1 MRRLLAI
8 TASAAVLILAIAP
21 AAFAADPVR
30 STGRGAVVSV
40 NGTVD
45 VPAGQTVDA
54 IVVVD
59 GTATIEGSADSIVVV
74 HGSVTLTGATVRELM
89 VVDGDAV
96 LGAGTVVTGNV
107 ATLRGTVTA
116 DPAAVVQ
123 GRMTTLDASLAG
135 LAVLMIP
142 LIIVLTVGF
151 ALAMLAAG
159 LLVAAF
165 GARQVRAA
173 GDLIS
178 RRPGQV
184 LVAGIA
190 GSVVLPVLAGLLVM
204 TVVGA
209 PIGLAVLFGVLPVLA
224 LAGWLVAAIWVGE
237 WLITKSRGAH
247 ESARPYRAA
256 VLGVIVL
263 AVAGMVPFVSG
274 LATLFGFGALL
285 LTAWGTLRPEPAA
298 AAGAAPEVWGPPT
311 QTAA

>member
-1 MRRLLAI
+1 VRRLFAI
-8 TASAAVLILAIAP
+8 AASAAVLTLAIAP
-21 AAFAADPVR
+21 AAFAADPVS
-30 STGRGAVVSV
+30 STGRGAIVSV

-45 VPAGQTVDA
+45 VPAGQRVDA

-74 HGSVTLTGATVRELM
+74 HGSATLTGATVRQLV
-89 VVDGDAV
+89 VVDGSAA

-107 ATLRGTVTA
+107 ATLRATVTA
-116 DPAAVVQ
+116 DPAAIVQ

-142 LIIVLTVGF
+142 MIIVLTVGF
-151 ALAMLAAG
+151 ALAMIVAG

-165 GARQVRAA
+165 GARQARAA

-178 RRPGQV
+178 RRPGGV

-190 GSVVLPVLAGLLVM
+190 GSVGLPMLAGLLIV

-209 PIGLAVLFGVLPVLA
+209 PIGLAMLFGVLPVLA
-224 LAGWLVAAIWVGE
+224 LVGWLVAAIWIGD
-237 WLITKSRGAH
+237 WLMAKSNGAR
-247 ESARPYRAA
+247 EAGRPYRAA
-256 VLGVIVL
+256 ILGVIVL
-263 AVAGMVPFVSG
+263 AVAGILPLVSG

-285 LTAWGTLRPEPAA
+285 LAAWNTLRPEPAA
-298 AAGAAPEVWGPPT
+298 PVAAPVNGWPQVPQG
-311 QTAA
+311 AS